1 MEKEIEQTTKNKNA
15 DPINLTDALVRS
27 LPTKDSDYFVSDK
40 TPGLKIRV
48 WPSGTRVWYF
58 VYRPKGKDPQ
68 KIKLDSFKILSVRG
82 ARHRVKKTSS
92 DLFNNIDPIESRKQW
107 DDQPTLGDAIK
118 DWYVSTLTVKGGYRK
133 NTIKSVKAVFGP
145 WIFRKTDDVNIRKY
159 YSQVED
165 IKTKKLNDISQ
176 EMIENFH
183 KVITSKSPIV
193 ANRIIQY
200 LKIFFNHSNDKG
212 ICNNNPC
219 RIKNKKLNNENEYTD
234 YLDETELERVMNS
247 AVQVDNRTGR
257 LLASHYKNNRL
268 FPVACLLIAFQLAT
282 SRRTRNEASNLKWD
296 QIIGL
301 TSSQPRIKYKTTK
314 TSDHD
319 TPLVFSLAEEAHNL
333 LKLISRDR
341 LNNPDSKFYYPI
353 SDIRT
358 KYVFPSRKYGKK
370 TKAGICKVPHL
381 VDVRKTFSK
390 LLKMSGVERHMKNYA
405 TRHTLATNLLSKTGN
420 LKLVAET
427 LGVSLKTA
435 SRYAKVQGKDIV
447 EGINKVFKKK
457 ERTKL
462 KEVKSEL
469 N

>member
-1 MEKEIEQTTKNKNA
+1 MEKEIEITTKIINA
-15 DPINLTDALVRS
+15 DPINLTDALVRD
-27 LPTKDSDYFVSDK
+27 LKARNKDYFISDK
-40 TPGLKIRV
+40 TPGLRLRV
-48 WPSGTRVWYF
+48 WTSGEKVWYF
-58 VYRPKGKDPQ
+58 VYRPKGKNAQ
-68 KIKLDSFKILSVRG
+68 KLKLDNFKKLSVRG
-82 ARHRVKKTSS
+82 ARTRCKKVNA
-92 DLFNNIDPIESRKQW
+92 DIFNNIDPIESRKQW

-133 NTIKSVKAVFGP
+133 NTIKTVKAVFGP
-145 WIFRKTDDVNIRKY
+145 WIFRKTNDLNIRKH
-159 YSQVED
+159 YSQIED
-165 IKTKKLNDISQ
+165 IRTKKLNDISKD
-176 EMIENFH
+176 MIESFH
-183 KVITSKSPIV
+183 KVVTSKSPIV
-193 ANRIIQY
+193 ANRIVQY
-200 LKIFFNHSNDKG
+200 LKIFFYHSNDKG

-219 RIKNKKLNNENEYTD
+219 KIKNKKLNNENEYTD
-234 YLDETELERVMNS
+234 YLDETELERVMNN
-247 AVQVDNRTGR
+247 AVQVDSRTGR
-257 LLASHYKNNRL
+257 LLASHYKKHRL
-268 FPVACLLIAFQLAT
+268 MPVSCLLIAFDFAT
-282 SRRTRNEASNLKWD
+282 SRRTGSEASNLQWP

-301 TSSQPRIKYKTTK
+301 NSSQPRVKYKKTK

-319 TPLVFSLAEEAHNL
+319 TPLVFSLAEKAHDL

-370 TKAGICKVPHL
+370 TKAGICKIPHIQ
-381 VDVRKTFSK
+381 DVRGTFSK
-390 LLKMSGVERHMKNYA
+390 LLKMSGIDRHLKNYA
-405 TRHTLATNLLSKTGN
+405 TRHTLATNLVSKTGN

-435 SRYAKVQGKDIV
+435 SRYAKVQGKDVV
-447 EGINKVFKKK
+447 EGINKVFEKK

>member
-1 MEKEIEQTTKNKNA
+1 MEQKEKNK
-15 DPINLTDALVRS
+15 PINLTDALV
-27 LPTKDSDYFVSDK
+27 KDLKIRDKDYWVSDT
-40 TPGLKIRV
+40 TPGLKLRIR
-48 WPSGTRVWYF
+48 PGGSKVWYF
-58 VYRPKGKDPQ
+58 RYRPKGKEPQ
-68 KIKLDSFKILSVRG
+68 KVKLDNFKILSVRG
-82 ARHRVKKTSS
+82 ARHRVKKTQS
-92 DLFNNIDPIESRKQW
+92 DLFNNIDPIESKKQW

-133 NTIKSVKAVFGP
+133 NTIKTVKAVFDP
-145 WIFRKTDDVNIRKY
+145 WIFRKTNDVNIRKH
-159 YSQVED
+159 YSQIED
-165 IKTKKLNDISQ
+165 IRTKKLNDISQ
-176 EMIENFH
+176 EMIESFH
-183 KVITSKSPIV
+183 KVVTSKSPIV

-234 YLDETELERVMNS
+234 YLDETELERVMNN

-257 LLASHYKNNRL
+257 LLASHYKKHRL
-268 FPVACLLIAFQLAT
+268 MPVNCLLIALEFAT
-282 SRRTRNEASNLKWD
+282 SRRTGSEASNLKWD

-301 TSSQPRIKYKTTK
+301 NSSQPRIKYKQTK

-319 TPLVFSLAEEAHNL
+319 TPLVFSLAEKAHDL

-358 KYVFPSRKYGKK
+358 KYIFPSRKYGKK
-370 TKAGICKVPHL
+370 TKAGICKIPHIQ
-381 VDVRKTFSK
+381 DVRGTFSK
-390 LLKMSGVERHMKNYA
+390 LLKMSGIDRHLKNYA

-435 SRYAKVQGKDIV
+435 SRYAKVQGKDVV
-447 EGINKVFKKK
+447 EGINKVFEKK